1 MAASLARSALRNVGK
16 LTPESSVFFL
26 CDMQDRFRD
35 SIFHFKA
42 ISNVCNRLVCP
53 LNLLCTPC

>member
-1 MAASLARSALRNVGK
+1 MAASLARNAVRNVGK

-42 ISNVCNRLVCP
+42 ISNVCNRLV
-53 LNLLCTPC
+53 